1 MLVKDHK
8 ELDKDGLWLVRLVI
22 PAKNYTQCFAKM
34 GYKIIKKS
42 FDFHKVDYMK
52 YTIKQA
58 KCLKLDLERIGRRET
73 IEMDKDLIVKL
84 DIEAMYPSIT
94 YELVAEAVRYYAEG
108 FSEEETARVEAG
120 LDMLKFSMSNCL
132 INFREKYLQYGK
144 ERDPLKRVLTI
155 GGYDS
160 AWLADLTACY
170 ILERAEPVWSEQ
182 FAYFK
187 IYRDD

>member
-1 MLVKDHK
+1 MPVIAC
-8 ELDKDGLWLVRLVI
+8 EGSQNQGKDGFWLVRLVI
-22 PAKNYTQCFAKM
+22 PATNYTQCFAKM

-94 YELVAEAVRYYAEG
+94 YELVAEAVHYYAKG
-108 FSEEETARVEAG
+108 FSEEETARIEDR

-132 INFREKYLQYGK
+132 INSK
-144 ERDPLKRVLTI
+144 DPLKIVLENWRI
-155 GGYDS
+155 PLS
-160 AWLADLTACY
+160 LVSQPNCLLHSTAS
-170 ILERAEPVWSEQ
+170 RTSMV
-182 FAYFK
+182 
-187 IYRDD
+187 